1 MDNYKNYYESS
12 LSAEVKAEIVKFQGG
27 FSDNVA
33 WNDQFFDY
41 VKSGHPCGYIGSD
54 NRSKARDR
62 VVELALRLTGLGD
75 RGVSVWLTSGSGRH
89 LMDDPPRGSGPA
101 FQKHVTDYVSDAF
114 RQVTIWSHPDHSGNL
129 SSTQELHKKI
139 FGE

>member
-1 MDNYKNYYESS
+1 MDYKRYFEES
-12 LSAEVKAEIVKFQGG
+12 LSTEVKALITKFQGG

-33 WNDQFFDY
+33 WCDEFHQY
-41 VKSGHPCGYIGSD
+41 VSSGHPSGYIGSS
-54 NRSKARDR
+54 NRSKARDK

-101 FQKHVTDYVSDAF
+101 FQAYVTDYVKDAF
-114 RQVTIWSHPDHSGNL
+114 RQVTI
-129 SSTQELHKKI
+129 
-139 FGE
+139 